1 MIKLEVQ
8 GNSMH
13 PSLIHGERLFIDT
26 KRVPVVGDIVFGKI
40 NGELTVH
47 RLISDKLVKGD
58 NSKFFDGEINRDF
71 YIIGVAAKSY
81 NSKLLAK
88 LSKKNIQGRLLAR
101 PARLFMI
108 IIAQFLRLLRS

>member
-13 PSLIHGERLFIDT
+13 PSLIHGERLLIDT

-47 RLISDKLVKGD
+47 RLVSEKRVKGD

-71 YIIGVAAKSY
+71 HILGVASKSY
-81 NSKLLAK
+81 SSKLLAK
-88 LSKKNIQGRLLAR
+88 LSENNICDHFYAR
-101 PARLFMI
+101 PARLLMI
-108 IIAQFLRLLRS
+108 VIAQYLRLLRS